1 MQQAIENYKR
11 MMYIADN
18 IDRGSKDGLDYQKLQ
33 QLFSPQ
39 EKRRKIQLI
48 GIHLMDDTKLT
59 FQEVCEYCKQAETIF
74 GGIKQEPIYSDEQF
88 VKYLINCDIYTQK
101 MAVNGTKYEEAMESL
116 KCLLAYVLRIIEA
129 NAKLRRCFEGFIA
142 RKYVWIKHQI
152 ETIAHKQDDEHAD
165 CTQLKE
171 YLEKMEAIRKIS

>member
-33 QLFSPQ
+33 QLCSSQ
-39 EKRRKIQLI
+39 EKRRKIQLT
-48 GIHLMDDTKLT
+48 GIHLTDDTKLT
-59 FQEVCEYCKQAETIF
+59 FQE
-74 GGIKQEPIYSDEQF
+74 GIKQEPIYSDEQF